1 MPHSVPCERAAKQLS
16 YSADMPSS
24 TLSGTVPKKRSS
36 SPAVVSGRVRKSSS
50 AAAHQTTI
58 TNGVRAEEYAR
69 TVFSAEEN
77 VDGRQDVKAEDVM
90 MNDAFSDETIQD
102 MTMNILS
109 NYQFLCQAPT
119 GTVSEFD
126 PSPDSSWQESL
137 SSNLSVSETE
147 PFPQNSST
155 RPLGTYRKPLP
166 PPAFPFSRYEGWCL
180 REKRKIYRK
189 RKFNEISKE
198 KDPVDRL
205 IHWDLEKTPNNR
217 KKLRREFSLYLQKLD
232 MILTTTKYLFDS
244 YEVCKERAKA
254 LQHEPVNSSPLREHI
269 CSAEGDEW
277 QVAEEIDDFFEQW
290 LTQYEELYQ
299 PEEMNWELGVQ
310 QSVSNFVENSTD
322 WESDML
328 PLVSFDQLLTDG
340 GTVGPWVQPAWPGTT
355 ENGNGE
361 HLEDILGDLILPDLA
376 ILKSSTG

>member
-1 MPHSVPCERAAKQLS
+1 
-16 YSADMPSS
+16 MPSS
-24 TLSGTVPKKRSS
+24 TLSGTVATNRSS

-69 TVFSAEEN
+69 TLCSAEAN
-77 VDGRQDVKAEDVM
+77 VNGRQDVKADDVM
-90 MNDAFSDETIQD
+90 MNDAFNDETTQD
-102 MTMNILS
+102 MTMNILL
-109 NYQFLCQAPT
+109 NYQLLCQAPP

-126 PSPDSSWQESL
+126 PSPDPSWQESL
-137 SSNLSVSETE
+137 SSNLSASE
-147 PFPQNSST
+147 PFPQNLST

-205 IHWDLEKTPNNR
+205 IHWDLEKTSNNR

-232 MILTTTKYLFDS
+232 MILTTTKCLYDS
-244 YEVCKERAKA
+244 YGLCKERAKA
-254 LQHEPVNSSPLREHI
+254 LQHEPVNSSPLREHV

-277 QVAEEIDDFFEQW
+277 QVAEEIEDFFEQW
-290 LTQYEELYQ
+290 LTRYEELNQ
-299 PEEMNWELGVQ
+299 PEEMDWELGAQ
-310 QSVSNFVENSTD
+310 ESVTKFIENSTD
-322 WESDML
+322 WESDTL
-328 PLVSFDQLLTDG
+328 PLVSFDRLLTDG
-340 GTVGPWVQPAWPGTT
+340 GTVGPLVQPAWPGAT
-355 ENGNGE
+355 ENWNGE
-361 HLEDILGDLILPDLA
+361 YPEDILGDLILPGLA
-376 ILKSSTG
+376 IPKPSTG